1 MDRRSFLR
9 QMSLAATLP
18 LAGASVGWGAVL
30 HRDAPSPGTGTAL
43 DDDQRRFVASFADT
57 LLPATDTPGA
67 VGAEVPAFLQL
78 LFEQWLLPPEQAGF
92 KTGIAEL
99 NRASLTASGHDF
111 AACGEDQRLEL
122 LRRWDEAAARES
134 RPGEEPGF
142 YARLRS
148 LVLIGYYSSEVGQ
161 NSELQMQYGA
171 GADRAGGPV
180 FGAVPFKI

>member
-18 LAGASVGWGAVL
+18 LAGASIGWGAVL
-30 HRDAPSPGTGTAL
+30 HRNVPNSVTGAAL
-43 DDDQRRFVASFADT
+43 DEDQRRFIASFADT

-67 VGAEVPAFLQL
+67 MAAEVPAFLDL
-78 LFEQWLLPPEQAGF
+78 LFEQWLLPSEQVRF
-92 KTGIAEL
+92 TTGIAEL
-99 NRASLTASGHDF
+99 NRASLTADGHDF
-111 AACGEDQRLEL
+111 AACGQDQRLEL
-122 LRRWDEAAARES
+122 LRRWDQAAARES
-134 RPGEEPGF
+134 RPGQEPGF

-148 LVLIGYYSSEVGQ
+148 LVLIGYYSSEAGQ
-161 NSELQMQYGA
+161 NTELQMQYGA